1 MLMECNII
9 LTLNIVTDVSNPEER
24 EAVMCL
30 AENLAQQ
37 VADDLTDEKTVVAYE
52 YKFDCKEVG

>member
-9 LTLNIVTDVSNPEER
+9 LTLNIVTDASTADER